1 MPDADATVSR
11 IRVRGRRA
19 GSAHARDRHRLSERP
34 LGGGLRPESAGAA
47 LRRIPWPGPNR
58 PYVAGDAAG
67 GQQDTAHGGLD
78 VARPWPGEF
87 SRSLR
92 RSEPRA
98 RQPPRCSGRHG
109 RRRHRDPLRRR
120 CLPVPGRDHF
130 AAYNGTAPVE
140 VSSGTAEST
149 GCLGVGTGTSTTRVK
164 APPDGPRYRCSARPR
179 VRLPDAGS
187 N

>member
-140 VSSGTAEST
+140 VSSGNRRIHRLSRGGNRHLDHAGEGTARWAQISVL
-149 GCLGVGTGTSTTRVK
+149 C
-164 APPDGPRYRCSARPR
+164 APAGPA
-179 VRLPDAGS
+179 A
-187 N
+187 